1 MANAKISL
9 LDYLREFKQSP
20 RSIGSFAESG
30 EQLSVAMAKTAN
42 VKPNDL
48 VVEFG
53 PGTGVITAQLL
64 AQGVLPSQLLLVE
77 FNAKFASNLR
87 NRFPQLNILQG
98 DAWQIE
104 KIMTEHFPGR
114 KCAAIVSSLPLLNFS
129 KSQRGALMRA
139 IDRVIDPERG
149 RIIQFSYGLKVPVEA
164 GEGYSIS
171 CSKWI
176 LKNVPPARVWHYQR
190 HTSA

>member
-9 LDYLREFKQSP
+9 MDYLREFKQSP

-30 EQLSVAMAKTAN
+30 AQLSTAMAKAAH
-42 VKPNDL
+42 VKPGEI

-64 AQGVLPSQLLLVE
+64 AQGVLPSQLLLIE
-77 FNAKFASNLR
+77 FNAKFATNLR
-87 NRFPQLNILQG
+87 IRFPHLNILQG

-104 KIMTEHFPGR
+104 KIMAEHFPGQT
-114 KCAAIVSSLPLLNFS
+114 CSVIVSSLPLLNFP
-129 KSQRGALMRA
+129 KALRAALMA
-139 IDRVIDPERG
+139 AVDRVLDPVHG
-149 RIIQFSYGLKVPVEA
+149 RFVQFSYGLKSPIELGIGFSA
-164 GEGYSIS
+164 A

-176 LKNVPPARVWHYQR
+176 VRNVPPARVWLYKR
-190 HTSA
+190 NVAT

>member
-30 EQLSVAMAKTAN
+30 AQLSAAMAKAAH
-42 VKPNDL
+42 VKPDEI

-64 AQGVLPSQLLLVE
+64 AQGVLPSQLLLIE
-77 FNAKFASNLR
+77 FNAKFAANLR
-87 NRFPQLNILQG
+87 MRFPQLNILQG

-104 KIMTEHFPGR
+104 KIMAEHFPGK
-114 KCAAIVSSLPLLNFS
+114 KCSAIVSSLPLLNFP
-129 KSQRGALMRA
+129 KAQRALLMA
-139 IDRVIDPERG
+139 AVDRVLDPVHG
-149 RIIQFSYGLKVPVEA
+149 RFVQFSYGLKSPIEL
-164 GEGYSIS
+164 GNTFTQSR
-171 CSKWI
+171 SKWI
-176 LKNVPPARVWHYQR
+176 VKNVPPARVWLYKR
-190 HTSA
+190 HIAA

>member
-30 EQLSVAMAKTAN
+30 AQLSAAMAKAAH
-42 VKPNDL
+42 VKPSEV

-64 AQGVLPSQLLLVE
+64 AQGVLPSQLLLIE
-77 FNAKFASNLR
+77 FNAKFAANLR
-87 NRFPQLNILQG
+87 MRFPHLNILQG

-104 KIMTEHFPGR
+104 KIMAEHFPGQ
-114 KCAAIVSSLPLLNFS
+114 KCSAIVSSLPLLNFP
-129 KSQRGALMRA
+129 KAQRALLMA
-139 IDRVIDPERG
+139 AVDRVLDPVHG
-149 RIIQFSYGLKVPVEA
+149 RFVQFSYGLKSPIEL
-164 GEGYSIS
+164 GDKFTQSR
-171 CSKWI
+171 SKWI
-176 LKNVPPARVWHYQR
+176 VKNVPPARVWLYKRQI
-190 HTSA
+190 AA

>member
-30 EQLSVAMAKTAN
+30 TQLSTAMASAAH
-42 VKPNDL
+42 VKPDEI

-64 AQGVLPSQLLLVE
+64 AQGVLPSQLLLIE
-77 FNAKFASNLR
+77 FNAKFAANLR
-87 NRFPQLNILQG
+87 MRFPHLNILQG

-104 KIMTEHFPGR
+104 KIMAEHFPGQ
-114 KCAAIVSSLPLLNFS
+114 KCSAIVSSLPLLNFP
-129 KSQRGALMRA
+129 KAQRALLMA
-139 IDRVIDPERG
+139 AVDRVLDPVHG
-149 RIIQFSYGLKVPVEA
+149 RFVQFSYGLKSPIEL
-164 GEGYSIS
+164 GDKFTQSR
-171 CSKWI
+171 SKWI
-176 LKNVPPARVWHYQR
+176 VKNVPPARVWLYKRQI
-190 HTSA
+190 AA

>member
-30 EQLSVAMAKTAN
+30 AQLSTAMAQIAD
-42 VKPNDL
+42 VKPDEV

-64 AQGVLPSQLLLVE
+64 AQGVLPTQLLLVE
-77 FNAKFASNLR
+77 FNAKFAANLQM
-87 NRFPQLNILQG
+87 RFPQLKILQG

-104 KIMTEHFPGR
+104 KIMAEHFPGQT
-114 KCAAIVSSLPLLNFS
+114 CSAIVSSLPLLNFP
-129 KSQRGALMRA
+129 KAQRAALMEA
-139 IDRVIDPERG
+139 VDRVLHPVHG
-149 RIIQFSYGLKVPVEA
+149 RFVQFSYGLKSPIEL
-164 GEGYSIS
+164 GQGFTGSR
-171 CSKWI
+171 SKWI
-176 LKNVPPARVWHYQR
+176 MRNVPPARVWLYERQG
-190 HTSA
+190 AA

>member
-30 EQLSVAMAKTAN
+30 AQLSAAMAKAAH
-42 VKPNDL
+42 VKPGEI

-64 AQGVLPSQLLLVE
+64 AQGVLPSQLLLIE
-77 FNAKFASNLR
+77 FNARFATNLR
-87 NRFPQLNILQG
+87 IRFPHLNILQG

-104 KIMTEHFPGR
+104 SIMAEHFPDQ
-114 KCAAIVSSLPLLNFS
+114 KCSVIVSSLPLLNFP
-129 KSQRGALMRA
+129 KALRGALMEA
-139 IDRVIDPERG
+139 VDRVLDREHG
-149 RIIQFSYGLKVPVEA
+149 RFVQFSYGLKSPIEL
-164 GEGYSIS
+164 GRGFTGSS
-171 CSKWI
+171 SKWI
-176 LKNVPPARVWHYQR
+176 MKNVPPARVWLYKR
-190 HTSA
+190 HIAA

>member
-30 EQLSVAMAKTAN
+30 AQLSTAMAQIAD
-42 VKPNDL
+42 VKPDEV

-64 AQGVLPSQLLLVE
+64 AQGVLPTQLLLVE
-77 FNAKFASNLR
+77 FNAKFAANLQM
-87 NRFPQLNILQG
+87 RFPQLKILQG

-104 KIMTEHFPGR
+104 KIMAEHFPGQT
-114 KCAAIVSSLPLLNFS
+114 CSAIVSSLPLLNFP
-129 KSQRGALMRA
+129 KAQRAALNTHKERQNGQRKFQNLRNQLQPSDRCAKADQFDLWA
-139 IDRVIDPERG
+139 IR
-149 RIIQFSYGLKVPVEA
+149 
-164 GEGYSIS
+164 
-171 CSKWI
+171 
-176 LKNVPPARVWHYQR
+176 
-190 HTSA
+190 